1 MIRASSS
8 LTLRNCGAHRAAQ
21 PRADP
26 PGIYHAP
33 VSTTQL
39 IVVGI
44 ALVAVISVGDLA
56 ADRIGI
62 PAPVLLALGG
72 IAWASVPDAPI
83 IELDPHVV
91 LAIIIPLLLYSAA
104 LRTGLRELRADARA
118 LSLQSIGLVIA
129 TAAVVALVAKLLVSG
144 MSWPAAL
151 ALGAVVAPT
160 DAVAALAVS
169 RRAGMPERMVTL
181 LSGESLLN
189 DATALTLLGVA
200 VEASS
205 GRHITAT
212 RGLLLFL
219 LASLGGAAIGL
230 AAAGLVMLLRRR
242 LENPLIE
249 NSLSL
254 ITPMIAFLPAEE
266 LHCSGVLSVVVAGLV
281 LGRMS
286 PRMLS
291 GASRLQTQTVWDLV
305 NFILE
310 AFTFL
315 VLGMQVPTVID
326 ALEGRQGST
335 MVIAS
340 IGVVLA
346 VLLVRPAWIFPL
358 SYVPGPVTLRERGST
373 ERPSWREAVGL
384 SWAGMRGVVTVAAA
398 FSIPQT
404 VDGHPFPARAEV
416 QFLAFVVA
424 AATLLLEGS
433 TFAFALRWLGLQPD
447 RHRTLLSRAQAVH
460 RAVGAGL
467 AELDARVEA
476 ASSDGDVSPYR
487 PDVVQTLKTQ
497 REARANAEWERLGQS
512 DASVAPPSQQWRQLR
527 QAMIAAERE
536 SLLADRNSGLI
547 SDADHR
553 ALERELDLEER
564 GLMRE

>member
-1 MIRASSS
+1 M
-8 LTLRNCGAHRAAQ
+8 
-21 PRADP
+21 
-26 PGIYHAP
+26 
-33 VSTTQL
+33 STTQL
-39 IVVGI
+39 ILAGI
-44 ALVAVISVGDLA
+44 ALVVAISLGDLV

-62 PAPVLLALGG
+62 PAPVLLTLGG
-72 IAWASVPDAPI
+72 IAWASIPDAPI

-118 LSLQSIGLVIA
+118 LSLLSIGLVLA
-129 TAAVVALVAKLLVSG
+129 TAAVVAVVAKLLVSG

-205 GRHITAT
+205 GHQVTAA

-219 LASLGGAAIGL
+219 LASVGGAVIGL
-230 AAAGLVMLLRRR
+230 LVAGLVILLRRR

-254 ITPMIAFLPAEE
+254 ITPLIAFLPAEE
-266 LHCSGVLSVVVAGLV
+266 LHCSGVLSVVVCGLV

-286 PRMLS
+286 PRLLS

-315 VLGMQVPTVID
+315 VLGMQVPTVIE
-326 ALEGRQGST
+326 ALQGREVST

-358 SYVPGPVTLRERGST
+358 MYLPGPITLRERNAA
-373 ERPSWREAVGL
+373 EPPSWRVAAGL

-424 AATLLLEGS
+424 AATLVLEGS
-433 TFAFALRWLGLQPD
+433 TFAYALRWLGLQPD

-476 ASSDGDVSPYR
+476 ASADDDAQTFR
-487 PDVVQTLKTQ
+487 PDVVQTLRTQ

-512 DASVAPPSQQWRQLR
+512 DASLAPPSQQWRELR
-527 QAMIAAERE
+527 QAMIAAERQ
-536 SLLADRNSGLI
+536 SLLADRDNGLLSGV
-547 SDADHR
+547 DHR